1 MGATRAGLWQNS
13 DFLKLW
19 SAQIIS
25 TVGSKV
31 SFLALPLVATVT
43 LQATAI
49 EMGYLS
55 AIGSLPGLLLGL
67 FAGVWIDRE
76 KRRPL
81 LIAADIGRGLLLL
94 VIPVAA
100 YFGFLTMPLLYA
112 VIFLTGTLGLLFS
125 VSAYLPSLVP
135 RTQLVEA
142 NSKLAISSSAAE
154 IAGPALGG
162 WLVQTLSAPI
172 AMGFDAAS
180 FLLSALCLGWIR
192 KPELKPKPL
201 AAQVGVWREIG
212 EGLHLIFH
220 QPTLGA
226 LAMSISTLSFFN
238 AALEAVY
245 LLYMTRNLNLTPG
258 LIGIIF
264 GAGSLGFVLG
274 ALLPAYLTQRVSL
287 GGTIIGGLLLTAAS
301 DFILPL
307 ATGPQELIVT
317 LLIGGQICFGLGLT
331 LFNVGQMSLR
341 QMVTPDA
348 LQGRMNATINVAIG
362 GAILLGALVGGVLG
376 ERLGLRPTLLVAASG
391 ELLSVLW
398 LLFSPVRTSHHPHT

>member
-1 MGATRAGLWQNS
+1 MAVKHDGLWQNS

-19 SAQIIS
+19 GSQIIS
-25 TVGSKV
+25 TVGSKIT
-31 SFLALPLVATVT
+31 FLALPLVATVT
-43 LQATAI
+43 LQATALQ
-49 EMGYLS
+49 MGYLS

-100 YFGFLTMPLLYA
+100 YFGYLNMLLLYG

-125 VSAYLPSLVP
+125 ISSYLPSLVP

-142 NSKLAISSSAAE
+142 NSKLAVSSSAAE
-154 IAGPALGG
+154 IAGPTLGG
-162 WLVQTLSAPI
+162 WLVQTLGAPI

-180 FLLSALCLGWIR
+180 FLLSALCLGLIR
-192 KPELKPKPL
+192 KPEPRPKPL
-201 AAQVGVWREIG
+201 EIQAGVWREIG
-212 EGLHLIFH
+212 EGLRLIWH
-220 QPTLGA
+220 QPTLRA
-226 LAMSISTLSFFN
+226 LTMSISTISFFN

-245 LLYMTRNLNLTPG
+245 LLYMTRNLNLAPS
-258 LIGIIF
+258 LIGLIF
-264 GAGSLGFVLG
+264 GAGSVGFLLG
-274 ALLPAYLTQRVSL
+274 ALLPAYLTARVSL
-287 GGTIIGGLLLTAAS
+287 GGMIISGLFLTAAS

-307 ATGPQELIVT
+307 AAGPQLLIVA
-317 LLIGGQICFGLGLT
+317 LLISGQICFGLGLT

-341 QMVTPDA
+341 QAVTPDE
-348 LQGRMNATINVAIG
+348 LQGRMNSTINVAVG
-362 GAILLGALVGGVLG
+362 GAILLGALVGGGLG
-376 ERLGLRPTLLVAASG
+376 ESMGLRPTLLVAASG

-398 LLFSPVRTSHHPHT
+398 LIFSPVRTMHQPPT

>member
-1 MGATRAGLWQNS
+1 MAVKHDGLWQNS

-19 SAQIIS
+19 GSQIIS
-25 TVGSKV
+25 TVGSKIT
-31 SFLALPLVATVT
+31 FLALPLVATVT
-43 LQATAI
+43 LQATALQ
-49 EMGYLS
+49 MGYLS

-100 YFGFLTMPLLYA
+100 YFGYLNMLLLYG

-125 VSAYLPSLVP
+125 ISSYLPSLVP

-142 NSKLAISSSAAE
+142 NSKLAVSSSAAE
-154 IAGPALGG
+154 IAGPTLGG
-162 WLVQTLSAPI
+162 WLVQTLGAPL

-180 FLLSALCLGWIR
+180 FLLSALCLGLIR
-192 KPELKPKPL
+192 KPEPRPKPL
-201 AAQVGVWREIG
+201 EIQAGVWREIG
-212 EGLHLIFH
+212 EGLRLIWH
-220 QPTLGA
+220 QPTLRA
-226 LAMSISTLSFFN
+226 LTMSISTISFFN

-245 LLYMTRNLNLTPG
+245 LLYMTRNLNLAPS
-258 LIGIIF
+258 LIGLIF
-264 GAGSLGFVLG
+264 GAGSVGFLLG
-274 ALLPAYLTQRVSL
+274 ALLPAYLTARVSL
-287 GGTIIGGLLLTAAS
+287 GGMIISGLFLTAAS

-307 ATGPQELIVT
+307 AAGPQLLIVA
-317 LLIGGQICFGLGLT
+317 LLISGQICFGLGLT

-341 QMVTPDA
+341 QAVTPDE
-348 LQGRMNATINVAIG
+348 LQGRMNSTINVAVG
-362 GAILLGALVGGVLG
+362 GAILLGALVGGGLG
-376 ERLGLRPTLLVAASG
+376 ESMGLRPTLLVAASG

-398 LLFSPVRTSHHPHT
+398 LIFSPVRTMHQPPT

>member
-1 MGATRAGLWQNS
+1 MAVKYDGLWQNS

-19 SAQIIS
+19 GSQIIS
-25 TVGSKV
+25 TVGSKIT
-31 SFLALPLVATVT
+31 FLALPLVATVT

-49 EMGYLS
+49 QMGYLA

-94 VIPVAA
+94 VIPLAA
-100 YFGFLTMPLLYA
+100 YLGFLNMLLLYA

-125 VSAYLPSLVP
+125 ISSYLPSLVP
-135 RTQLVEA
+135 RPQLVEA
-142 NSKLAISSSAAE
+142 NSKLAVSSSAAE
-154 IAGPALGG
+154 IVGPTLGG
-162 WLVQTLSAPI
+162 WLVQALGAPI

-180 FLLSALCLGWIR
+180 FLISALCLGLIR
-192 KPELKPKPL
+192 KPEPRPKPL
-201 AAQVGVWREIG
+201 ETQTGVWREIG
-212 EGLHLIFH
+212 EGLRLIWH
-220 QPTLGA
+220 QPTLRA
-226 LAMSISTLSFFN
+226 LTMSISTVSFFN

-245 LLYMTRNLNLTPG
+245 LLYMTRNLNLAPSLIG
-258 LIGIIF
+258 LIF
-264 GAGSLGFVLG
+264 GVGSLGFLLG
-274 ALLPAYLTQRVSL
+274 ALLPARMSKQFSL
-287 GGTIIGGLLLTAAS
+287 GGTIIGGLFLTAAL

-307 ATGPQELIVT
+307 AAGPQLFIVA
-317 LLIGGQICFGLGLT
+317 LLMSGQICFGLGLT

-341 QMVTPDA
+341 QAVTPDE
-348 LQGRMNATINVAIG
+348 LQGRMNSTINVAVG

-376 ERLGLRPTLLVAASG
+376 ERIGLRPTLLAAASG

-398 LLFSPVRTSHHPHT
+398 LIFSPVRTIHQPPT